1 MKIAEQEE
9 REQRRMDIAATK
21 EVCVRT
27 YVAVCCDR
35 HSILRGLLS
44 LTPRSVPPRG
54 PVHLHT
60 STLNFVHAC
69 M

>member
-21 EVCVRT
+21 EVCS
-27 YVAVCCDR
+27 A
-35 HSILRGLLS
+35 G
-44 LTPRSVPPRG
+44 
-54 PVHLHT
+54 
-60 STLNFVHAC
+60 TL